1 MQDLRLA
8 LRALRTTPIVSI
20 LAAVSLALGIGAI
33 TAIFSLV
40 DGLLLRRLPVDQ
52 PDRLVTIST
61 DEAVRMGFNA
71 GVGWNYPMFE
81 ALRARAQ
88 LFDGVATWTV
98 QTLDLAQ
105 GGEKR
110 PVQALIASGDFFPT
124 VGVRAALGRT
134 LTPADDARGG
144 GAEGPVAVISHEF
157 WQRQFR
163 GSPAAIGTLLT
174 IERVPFRIVGV
185 MPRGFTGLEVGR
197 TVDLALTLGAQPL
210 LRGGRGII
218 DDPRG
223 LILFVVVR
231 LKPGQT
237 IASATSAL
245 RAMQPEMH
253 GAMQLPRFAE
263 EPFTLVAAGSGV
275 DMPTSARVKYERP
288 LLAIF
293 AVVAL
298 VLLITCGNLAN
309 LLLAKATTRRHEV
322 SVRLALGASH
332 WSVARHMLLEC
343 LILSVA
349 GTVAGLVLAI
359 WASRALATQ
368 LSVDVPTSID
378 WRVLG
383 FASAI
388 AALTA
393 LLFGT
398 GATLRSMRVTPVDA
412 LKQQGRSVASGGSRS
427 LSSGLVVVQVALS
440 LVLLIAASLFVRS
453 FTRLSDV
460 RMGFDKDRVLLVSVD
475 ISRTQIAPAS
485 RVGFYHRLKDVV
497 SAVPGVMQAAAS
509 SSTPLDMGLPGEV
522 TVPGAPAGTESA
534 RVVLSNRITAGWFA
548 TYGTA
553 IRAGRDFD
561 ARDTAAGLP
570 AVIVNEAFVRMFF
583 PGRSAVGEIVSE
595 RTVVG
600 VVADQVLQGGF
611 HADGKLRTLR
621 DAAPPTMYVPLEQA
635 AAAGPPGRPTAA
647 ISVRTAGAPS
657 GSIQDVSAALRA
669 TDPDLAFTMRPLADG
684 LNAAMTQERIVA
696 ALSAFFGVLAVLL
709 AGLGLYGVTSHAVSR
724 QRAEIGIRLALG
736 ATPGGIVRLILSRV
750 GVLVGIGIAAGAGA
764 ALSVGAFI
772 ASLLYG
778 LTPRDPIALVSAA
791 IVLAGVGAIAGG
803 MPARRASRIDP
814 ATILRNN

>member
-8 LRALRTTPIVSI
+8 LRALRTTPVVSV
-20 LAAVSLALGIGAI
+20 LAALSLALGIGAI

-52 PDRLVTIST
+52 PDRLVTVST
-61 DEAVRMGFNA
+61 DEGVKMGFNA
-71 GVGWNYPMFE
+71 GLGWNYPMFE
-81 ALRARAQ
+81 ALQARAQ
-88 LFDGVATWTV
+88 LFDGAAAWTV
-98 QTLDLAQ
+98 QPLDLAQ
-105 GGEKR
+105 GGEKQ
-110 PVQALIASGDFFPT
+110 PVQALIASGGFFPT
-124 VGVRAALGRT
+124 VGVRAASGRA

-157 WQRQFR
+157 WQRRFR
-163 GSPAAIGTLLT
+163 GSPGVIGTLLS
-174 IERVPFRIVGV
+174 IERVPFRIVGI
-185 MPRGFTGLEVGR
+185 MPRGFSGLEVGR
-197 TVDLALTLGAQPL
+197 TFDVALTLGAQPL

-218 DDPRG
+218 GDSRA
-223 LILFVVVR
+223 LILFVILR

-237 IASATSAL
+237 AASATSAL
-245 RAMQPEMH
+245 RSMQPDLH
-253 GAMQLPRFAE
+253 GALQLPRFAS

-309 LLLAKATTRRHEV
+309 LLLAKAATRRHEV

-332 WSVARHMLLEC
+332 WSVARHMLVES

-359 WASRALATQ
+359 WASRALAAQ
-368 LSVDVPTSID
+368 LSVDVTTAID

-398 GATLRSMRVTPVDA
+398 GAVLRSMRVTPTDA
-412 LKQQGRSVASGGSRS
+412 LKQQGRSVAGGSRG

-440 LVLLIAASLFVRS
+440 LVLMIAASLFVRS
-453 FTRLSDV
+453 FTRLADV

-475 ISRTQIAPAS
+475 ASRTQIPPAS
-485 RVGFYHRLKDVV
+485 RVDFYHRLKDVV
-497 SAVPGVMQAAAS
+497 SAVPGVTHAAAS

-522 TVPGAPAGTESA
+522 TVPGAPAGTESS
-534 RVVLSNRITAGWFA
+534 RVVLSNRITPGWFA

-553 IRAGRDFD
+553 IRTGRDFD
-561 ARDTAAGLP
+561 ARDTATGLP
-570 AVIVNEAFVRMFF
+570 VVIVNEAFVRMFF
-583 PGRSAVGEIVSE
+583 PGRTAVGEIASQ
-595 RTVVG
+595 RTIVG
-600 VVADQVLQGGF
+600 VAADQVLQGGF
-611 HADGKLRTLR
+611 HANGKPRTLR
-621 DAAPPTMYVPLEQA
+621 DAAPATMYIPLEQA
-635 AAAGPPGRPTAA
+635 AAAGPPGRPMAA
-647 ISVRTAGAPS
+647 ISVRTAGDPS
-657 GSIQDVSAALRA
+657 GSMQDVATALRA
-669 TDPDLAFTMRPLADG
+669 SDPDLTFTMRPLAAG
-684 LNAAMTQERIVA
+684 LHAAMAQDRIVA
-696 ALSAFFGVLAVLL
+696 ALSGFFGVLAVLL

-736 ATPGGIVRLILSRV
+736 ATPGGILRLILSRV

-764 ALSVGAFI
+764 ALSVGTFI

-778 LTPRDPIALVSAA
+778 LTPRDPVALASAA

-803 MPARRASRIDP
+803 VPALRASRIDP
-814 ATILRNN
+814 ATILRND